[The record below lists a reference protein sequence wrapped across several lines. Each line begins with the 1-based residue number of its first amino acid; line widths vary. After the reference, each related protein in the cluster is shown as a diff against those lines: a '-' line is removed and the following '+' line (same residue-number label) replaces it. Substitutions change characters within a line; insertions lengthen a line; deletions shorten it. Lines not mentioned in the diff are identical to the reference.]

1 MAPITRTETGF
12 GPGVTGAS
20 DPRVPGTPT
29 FVTHGS
35 GSITIAFDSSGND
48 AVVTYAIRVK
58 VDPELDGS
66 YTTAGY
72 VQADGTVDAGEVFQ
86 TLAAWT
92 STIAVTGLTE
102 YYAYTFAAKAKNDV
116 GVESAYSSESRIMC
130 TLPTLEYGLES
141 AQTARE
147 ITGGNVKI
155 DETTGLMLSG
165 ITASEATNDETWY
178 YGALTITYKLLSYE
192 SDMAAIEGQF
202 SEDGGS
208 NWQTAT
214 LTGGDGTTGLA
225 SSPTGVSHTI
235 TWDSYTDAGT
245 SELQTDVK
253 LRLRA
258 QDAEGDWGP
267 YETSDE
273 FIIYN
278 RPGKPTVVNADSRS
292 WDEDSTP
299 VFNSIIPHFRGGTA
313 IFPEIYIYEDTT
325 GTPAVSGYPKKS
337 VEDVTGWE
345 YETDTD
351 VWTQMLVC
359 GIPSTAYNGVRRM
372 RYTVQTPIA
381 AGKFLVTMRAG
392 EAQDLS

>member
-12 GPGVTGAS
+12 GPGAEATSA
-20 DPRVPGTPT
+20 PRVPGIPT

-35 GSITIAFDSSGND
+35 GSISIAFASNGND

-58 VDPELDGS
+58 VDAELDGT

-72 VQADGTVDAGEVFQ
+72 VQTDGTVGVGEIFR
-86 TLAAWT
+86 TLAQWT
-92 STIAVTGLTE
+92 TTIAVSGLTV
-102 YYAYTFAAKAKNDV
+102 YYAYTFAVKAKNEAA
-116 GVESAYSSESRIMC
+116 VESAYSAESRIMC

-141 AQTARE
+141 GQTARE
-147 ITGGNVKI
+147 ITSGNVKL
-155 DETTGLMLSG
+155 DETTGLVLSG
-165 ITASEATNDETWY
+165 NEAAEATNDETWY
-178 YGALTITYKLLSYE
+178 YGAVTVTYKLLSYE
-192 SDMAAIEGQF
+192 SDTAAIEGQF

-208 NWQTAT
+208 TWATAT
-214 LTGGDGTTGLA
+214 LTGGDGTTALT
-225 SSPTGVSHTI
+225 SSPTGVTHTI

-245 SELQTDVK
+245 SESQTDVK

-267 YETSDE
+267 YTTSAE
-273 FIIYN
+273 FIVYN

-299 VFNSIIPHFRGGTA
+299 VFNAVIPHFRGGTA
-313 IFPEIYIYEDTT
+313 IYPEIYIYEDTT

-345 YETDTD
+345 YETSTN
-351 VWTQMLVC
+351 VWTQMLVS
-359 GIPSTAYNGVRRM
+359 GIPSSAYNGVKRM
-372 RYTVQTPIA
+372 RYTVQTAIA
-381 AGKFLVTMRAG
+381 AGDYLVTMRAG